1 MKIFGL
7 VLRFELTVQFR
18 VDIRSR
24 ANSGLCLLLRLN
36 MLLLFLFII
45 ESLNIQLV
53 LEQLVLI
60 EVICLLPLFDLGHV
74 LLGSPAYFPS
84 GSYFI
89 RAGSGKGLRFLRG
102 CFFLWSY
109 SRDLRGTPVGDLAR
123 PLSHLIVRFI
133 STRA

>member
-24 ANSGLCLLLRLN
+24 ANSGLCFLLRLN
-36 MLLLFLFII
+36 MLLFFLFII

-60 EVICLLPLFDLGHV
+60 EIIRLLPLFDLSHV
-74 LLGSPAYFPS
+74 LLGSTAYFPS

-89 RAGSGKGLRFLRG
+89 
-102 CFFLWSY
+102 
-109 SRDLRGTPVGDLAR
+109 
-123 PLSHLIVRFI
+123 
-133 STRA
+133 